1 MENQKKHI
9 EIVIDPSDETVS
21 LSVENVTG
29 GELID
34 GYLAIAG
41 AVVEMIVKHNDNLKE
56 QNVLNEIARRL
67 LRKCLSGEEDSQ

>member
-9 EIVIDPSDETVS
+9 EIVIDPSDETVN
-21 LSVENVTG
+21 LSVENVAG

-56 QNVLNEIARRL
+56 QDVFNEIVRRL
-67 LRKCLSGEEDSQ
+67 LRKCLSGEEHSQ

>member
-1 MENQKKHI
+1 MGNQKKHI
-9 EIVIDPSDETVS
+9 EIIIDPSDETVN
-21 LSVENVTG
+21 LNVENVTG

-67 LRKCLSGEEDSQ
+67 LQKCLSGEEDSQ

>member
-1 MENQKKHI
+1 MGNQKKHI
-9 EIVIDPSDETVS
+9 EIIIDPSDETVN

-67 LRKCLSGEEDSQ
+67 LQKCLSGEEDSQ